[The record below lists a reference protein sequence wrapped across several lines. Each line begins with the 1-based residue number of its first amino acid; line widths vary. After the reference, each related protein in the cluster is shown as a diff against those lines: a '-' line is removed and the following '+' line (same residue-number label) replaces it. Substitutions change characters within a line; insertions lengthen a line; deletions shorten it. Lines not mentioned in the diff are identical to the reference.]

1 MQCDHPLVV
10 AARWADIAQIPLVHV
25 DGHPVLQLANAQ
37 VRFVPCTDG
46 RPEGLG
52 GIDVGTANK
61 AAILAA
67 AQARGIVSGA
77 SQVMLCGMRINL
89 V

>member
-1 MQCDHPLVV
+1 MQRSRRPGSNGNPALVL
-10 AARWADIAQIPLVHV
+10 D
-25 DGHPVLQLANAQ
+25 NAT

-52 GIDVGTANK
+52 GIDVVAPGRDAV
-61 AAILAA
+61 LAA
-67 AQARGIVSGA
+67 AQARGVVSGPA
-77 SQVMLCGMRINL
+77 QVYLCGVRINL

>member
-1 MQCDHPLVV
+1 MQCDDPGRI
-10 AARWADIAQIPLVHV
+10 ASRWSEIAEIPLTGN
-25 DGHPVLQLANAQ
+25 DDPVLPLANAD

-52 GIDVGTANK
+52 GIDVSCADPGAV
-61 AAILAA
+61 LAA
-67 AQARGIVSGA
+67 AERRAVRSGD
-77 SQVMLCGMRINL
+77 SQVYLCGMRVNL